1 MGDHDVVPA
10 RLDPTTAPW
19 VIAIAASAG
28 GFMGLLTILSSL
40 PRGLPAAILIVLHR
54 VPRSEDGLVGIF
66 GKYAPMPVRMAVD
79 GQAVEAGV
87 VYLAR
92 SDQHLLVTL
101 DGTFLYFNGGR
112 IRHLQSSANPVME
125 SAAAAFGR
133 RPIAVVLSGTGRDGT
148 DGVQSVKAHGGI
160 VIAQDQASSEH
171 WAMPQ
176 SAVKSGAVDYV
187 LPLDDIGAALDAV
200 VHGRPIGHGSAAGP
214 VA

>member
-133 RPIAVVLSGTGRDGT
+133 RPIAVVLSG
-148 DGVQSVKAHGGI
+148 GI